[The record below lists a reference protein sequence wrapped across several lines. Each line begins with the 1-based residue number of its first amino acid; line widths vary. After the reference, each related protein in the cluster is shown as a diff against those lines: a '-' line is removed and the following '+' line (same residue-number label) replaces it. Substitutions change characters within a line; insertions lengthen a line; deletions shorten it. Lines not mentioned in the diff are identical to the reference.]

1 MVKDDKD
8 GAESTYF
15 WPDRKH
21 LGAEKSLE
29 PSEYLTG
36 FTPVAVPGL
45 PVGKHLAIYALNPA
59 KCISSGLWNGK
70 PCPRLWKSWR
80 HSGVGG
86 ISAVGYVKVRL
97 VNRSGYR
104 LCIYILFKR
113 YFYLYMILVI
123 TTY

>member
-15 WPDRKH
+15 WDRKH
-21 LGAEKSLE
+21 LGAEKSL

-36 FTPVAVPGL
+36 FTPDVVPGL
-45 PVGKHLAIYALNPA
+45 PVGKHLAIYAPNPA

-70 PCPRLWKSWR
+70 PCPRLKSWR

-86 ISAVGYVKVRL
+86 ISPVGYVKVRL
-97 VNRSGYR
+97 VNSSRSGYR

-113 YFYLYMILVI
+113 YVYLYMILVI
-123 TTY
+123 TT